1 MLLRPVFMAFSTDFD
16 RFALDSSGSGARAP
30 WGVPAPPRSQRRTC
44 RSSGGAS
51 PWAMSTR
58 ARCTR
63 RGFSRI
69 FTGFHEFFDD
79 FHGFFRGLLVIF
91 KGFEGSSAQVD
102 DRATVEDRGLIAQ
115 FNQQN
120 LLDMPPG
127 ADLDSRY
134 RSLFNIYIILYD
146 YMYSTEDVIIY
157 KIIYNMFISC
167 HLIYTT

>member
-1 MLLRPVFMAFSTDFD
+1 M
-16 RFALDSSGSGARAP
+16 
-30 WGVPAPPRSQRRTC
+30 
-44 RSSGGAS
+44 
-51 PWAMSTR
+51 
-58 ARCTR
+58 
-63 RGFSRI
+63 
-69 FTGFHEFFDD
+69 
-79 FHGFFRGLLVIF
+79 IF

-134 RSLFNIYIILYD
+134 RSLFNIYIYIILYD